1 MTQLL
6 AQSITMD
13 DLTAEEEYITAAEFE
28 DATRTVVRTLGK
40 NFDLDIIFAGNGA
53 KTDGGTVILPAQD
66 PTKLMTKKQYAV
78 GQGFANHET
87 MHNLCSDMPHFISEL
102 KRLKSEGKKLAIAC
116 ANAIEDVRIE
126 RAAGKLYPGI
136 PHQIASTADYAAKMF
151 MEDVLPQDTEIVKD
165 FKRIGPV
172 AITWRGRQRLGYDS
186 PYIVKALNELTPEM
200 LAQVD
205 KWCDLIDKLDDGAD
219 GPGMFDQ
226 DRSFDGSRK
235 GLQFAELLAKEI
247 EEMEDEEEEDDQNGG
262 QQGAGG
268 NGNGGGGQGG
278 GGGTSQNHQ
287 GHSQSGGA
295 TTHGKQP
302 QGGASGGAGGNDPVS
317 PDMDNAVMQLLQQGN
332 DKTGWRPVSTALDVW
347 VTRENHPRGSR
358 HRSENLTHPNNLSTY
373 HKLSSEVGGKTAVM
387 KRKFERALLTASE
400 ADYVSGQRSGRLD
413 VRKRGVQI
421 MQGKENIFRKKM
433 DGQSVDTA
441 VSIVVDASGS
451 MCGERMEL
459 ASQVCIA
466 LAECLEKTTVELE
479 IVAFRADEPVGMVD
493 QRIIDKYRDIVNK
506 VMSMK
511 GKDARA
517 AMFHRYSPVMMFEL
531 KSFDDSLRE
540 ARVSLGCMPYLADGS
555 TPDGDAILKAATR
568 LMANKRKKKIMLV
581 LTDGGSGY
589 GHIQGNCTEYTK
601 MAIDHCIKNL
611 GINMI
616 GVGIQSDHGKHLY
629 KNWTVV
635 NDLGDLDKA
644 IIDNIARM
652 ILGENFKVDNA
663 DVTGASQNYKR
674 RA

>member
-6 AQSITMD
+6 TQSITMD
-13 DLTAEEEYITAAEFE
+13 DLTAEEEYISAAEFE

-53 KTDGGTVILPAQD
+53 KTDGGTVVLPAQD

-87 MHNLCSDMPHFISEL
+87 MHNLCTDMQNWTTTL
-102 KRLKSEGKKLAIAC
+102 KRFKSEGKKLASAC
-116 ANAIEDVRIE
+116 ANAIEDIRIE

-151 MEDVLPQDTEIVKD
+151 MDDVLPQDDTIMKD
-165 FKRIGPV
+165 FKRVGPI
-172 AITWRGRQRLGYDS
+172 AITWRGRQRMGYDS
-186 PYIVKALNELTPEM
+186 PYIDKALAELSPEM

-205 KWCDLIDKLDDGAD
+205 KWCDMIDNIDDGAN
-219 GPGMFDQ
+219 GPGDFDQ
-226 DRSFDGSRK
+226 ARSHAGSHK
-235 GLQFAELLAKEI
+235 ALELAELLAKEI
-247 EEMEDEEEEDDQNGG
+247 DEIEEEEEDGDGNQGQNGS
-262 QQGAGG
+262 GG
-268 NGNGGGGQGG
+268 NQGQGG
-278 GGGTSQNHQ
+278 GSGQPGGGVSQNH
-287 GHSQSGGA
+287 GGAGQSGG
-295 TTHGKQP
+295 KLDRNQNV
-302 QGGASGGAGGNDPVS
+302 GGGGGAGGDDPVS
-317 PDMDNAVMQLLQQGN
+317 PDMDNAVMQLLAQGN
-332 DKTGWRPVSTALDVW
+332 DKSGWRPVSTALDVFI
-347 VTRENHPRGSR
+347 TKTNHPKGHYHRG
-358 HRSENLTHPNNLSTY
+358 EDLTHADNLPMY
-373 HKLSSEVGGKTAVM
+373 QRLSSEIGSKTAVM
-387 KRKFERALLTASE
+387 KRKFERALLTAAE

-451 MCGERMEL
+451 MSGERMYL
-459 ASQVCIA
+459 ASQVCVA
-466 LAECLEKTTVELE
+466 LAECLEKTSVDLE
-479 IVAFRADEPVGMVD
+479 VLAFRSDYPHGMIDDKIIQKYNDIV
-493 QRIIDKYRDIVNK
+493 QRIQ
-506 VMSMK
+506 S
-511 GKDARA
+511 ARGQDPRMG
-517 AMFHRYSPVMMFEL
+517 MFHRSSPVMMFEL
-531 KSFDDSLRE
+531 KAFDDSLRE
-540 ARVSLGCMPYLADGS
+540 AKVSLGAMPHLAGGS

-568 LMANKRKKKIMLV
+568 LMANKKPKKIMLV

-589 GHIQGNCTEYTK
+589 AAIQGNCTEYTK
-601 MAIDHCIKNL
+601 MAINHCIKNL

-616 GVGIQSDHGKHLY
+616 GVGMMSDHGRHLY
-629 KNWTVV
+629 KNWTCV
-635 NDLGDLDKA
+635 NVLADLDKS

-663 DVTGASQNYKR
+663 DVAGAAMNYKR